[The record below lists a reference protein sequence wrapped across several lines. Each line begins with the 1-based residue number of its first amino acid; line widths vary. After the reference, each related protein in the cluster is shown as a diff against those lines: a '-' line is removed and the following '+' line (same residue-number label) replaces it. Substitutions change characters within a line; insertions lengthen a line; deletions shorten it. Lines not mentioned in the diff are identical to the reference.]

1 MSREIPFAASTN
13 IKSVSYS
20 DEDQTLTVE
29 FFKGGTYVY
38 SDIPP
43 NVADGFSSAPSAGT
57 YLHQFIKGQYSYEKV
72 G

>member
-1 MSREIPFAASTN
+1 MSREIPFAASSN
-13 IKSVSYS
+13 IAGITYD
-20 DEDQTLTVE
+20 DEEQTLVVR
-29 FFKGGTYVY
+29 FNKGGVY
-38 SDIPP
+38 EYSGIPP